1 MRHDLLDPGDPLGV
15 AGATVVDDKDI
26 EDDNQGDPKDLKHIK
41 TPALVIGAEYDTM
54 DPAYMKWMSEQ
65 LPNGSFL
72 YCPEGSH
79 MAMWDDAEVYHEGI
93 KEFIGRV

>member
-1 MRHDLLDPGDPLGV
+1 
-15 AGATVVDDKDI
+15 
-26 EDDNQGDPKDLKHIK
+26 
-41 TPALVIGAEYDTM
+41 M

-65 LPNGSFL
+65 L

>member
-1 MRHDLLDPGDPLGV
+1 
-15 AGATVVDDKDI
+15 
-26 EDDNQGDPKDLKHIK
+26 
-41 TPALVIGAEYDTM
+41 M

-65 LPNGSFL
+65 LPNGSYL